1 MWHVS
6 VSAWSGAQGERP
18 SRAPQLV
25 EREAVKLL
33 SGVGG
38 DVEWWIHNDAAAGG
52 LAVGHL
58 RVPLTAAEVAVMP
71 PGCAL
76 HDAGESGPER
86 PRTR

>member
-1 MWHVS
+1 VWHVS
-6 VSAWSGAQGERP
+6 VSAWSGAHGERR

-33 SGVGG
+33 RGVGG
-38 DVEWWIHNDAAAGG
+38 DVEWWLHNDKAVG
-52 LAVGHL
+52 LPVGHL
-58 RVPLTAAEVAVMP
+58 RVPLTLEEVAVLP
-71 PGCAL
+71 AGCAL